1 MEEEPKNQIGWFGV
15 IVILTVIVAVGAY
28 FAGAR

>member
-15 IVILTVIVAVGAY
+15 VVILTIAIAIGAY